1 MMVEPHT
8 DTNWWVYDCGTR
20 TLTLIGGYMM
30 VHPDTDTNGWVYEGA
45 TAY

>member
-1 MMVEPHT
+1 MKGHPQT
-8 DTNWWVYDCGTR
+8 DTNCWVYDCAHR

-45 TAY
+45 PAH